1 MMSGCDCCPKM
12 GMDNLDSVND
22 VNVYKQRCSCL
33 EHKEEYKQEQ

>member
-1 MMSGCDCCPKM
+1 MAVIAARIRM

-22 VNVYKQRCSCL
+22 VNVYKRRCSCL